1 MGPKDNMILQE
12 LKLKVDF
19 IDDKV
24 ENGNPNAQD
33 IEDRLSYIRT
43 IICMEQL
50 RLKDVKQKA
59 KIKWASLRG

>member
-19 IDDKV
+19 IVDNL
-24 ENGNPNAQD
+24 ENGNPNALD
-33 IEDRLSYIRT
+33 IEDRLSYMKT
-43 IICMEQL
+43 IIYMEQL